1 MNLLPDPVILAN
13 VLSTPTVEEN
23 TKVIYQTA
31 TNELR
36 INGTG
41 FMGAKKVDLFFNP
54 PLYKEVGYEIVSPFP
69 LSKEQVV
76 LRLRHNYKWREQ
88 IGPLYVVGVDTGG
101 GPVKL
106 NGDEGIQVADVQG
119 DLDLHD
125 VSVQATATE
134 QLIYHDDPRIY
145 IKGSG
150 FNPSGNTLRFANGL
164 LGKGLNYTT
173 KSTTEQ
179 LVTLTLV
186 PGSHWRKNVENLPG
200 YLTLLAV
207 NAGEGF
213 VAVGPTNAAK
223 GKDIATVFERPDVF
237 SSQTKL
243 FKTHS
248 HELHINGIGFTK
260 VLSQTQ
266 LRFSPPLE
274 EGVDYTLKTIDRTN
288 LEVTLLDGKK
298 WRKDSGP
305 LVISAINT
313 KGDESGWIQL
323 DGSNGVH
330 VAEVVDDVDAED
342 TGGVEVFPMG
352 AKAYQTLLKNTLT
365 VTGSGFKRGISFTF
379 EPNLKENIDYEFDV
393 ESKNKATLTLKKG
406 KKWRSDA
413 GFIIVK
419 SVKTDG
425 KTYNLGGTDGIRVAT
440 ILADPVVSSGKENFH
455 ETQSKVIAI
464 KGHGFTNVADTKIV
478 IRPTLPGAYK
488 VLAVL
493 EDTIRI
499 QLKQGSDW
507 LPSFVTLKDD
517 DSKKIPLQVTSLD
530 TGAGNVEFDTPI
542 IVGYVVKDR
551 EGVVCDDT
559 CEFAFDG
566 VCDDGTENEYYEDYG
581 YEDDDQGGYYEDK
594 DEEGQGYAYD
604 DYYANDEYKVSACVE
619 GTDCTD
625 CGGVDAI
632 VDYTK
637 LVNDPKSG
645 VVACDNSCPY
655 ARDGVCDDPRGANY
669 CKLGSDCQV
678 N

>member
-1 MNLLPDPVILAN
+1 MNLLPDEVILAN
-13 VLSTPTVEEN
+13 VLATPTVEEN

-76 LRLRHNYKWREQ
+76 LRLRHNYKWREEV
-88 IGPLYVVGVDTGG
+88 GPLYVVGVDTGG

-106 NGDEGIQVADVQG
+106 NGDEGIQVADVQA
-119 DLDLHD
+119 DLDLHE
-125 VSVQATATE
+125 VSVQASATE
-134 QLIYHDDPRIY
+134 QLVYHDDPRIY

-173 KSTTEQ
+173 KSTTDQ
-179 LVTLTLV
+179 LITLTLV

-248 HELHINGIGFTK
+248 HELHINGVGFTK

-266 LRFSPPLE
+266 LKFDPPLE
-274 EGVDYTLKTIDRTN
+274 EGVDYTLKTVDRTN
-288 LEVTLLDGKK
+288 LEITLLDGKK
-298 WRKDSGP
+298 WRKDSGS
-305 LVISAINT
+305 LAITAINT
-313 KGDESGWIQL
+313 KGDESGWVTL
-323 DGSNGVH
+323 HGSNGVH

-352 AKAYQTLLKNTLT
+352 AKAYQSVKQSTLT
-365 VTGSGFKRGISFTF
+365 ITGSGFKRGISLVF
-379 EPNLKENIDYEFDV
+379 EPNLKDGIDYDFDV
-393 ESKNKATLTLKKG
+393 ESKNKATLTLKRG
-406 KKWRSDA
+406 KKWRNDA
-413 GFIIVK
+413 GFIIAKQVK
-419 SVKTDG
+419 IDG
-425 KTYNLGGTDGIRVAT
+425 KTYNLGGNDGIRVAT
-440 ILADPVVSSGKENFH
+440 VLADPVVSSGKENFH

-464 KGHGFTNVADTKIV
+464 SGHGFTNVADTKIV

-530 TGAGNVEFDTPI
+530 TGAGIIEFDTPI
-542 IVGYVVKDR
+542 IVGYIVKDR

-566 VCDDGTENEYYEDYG
+566 VCDDGTENEYYQDYG

-678 N
+678 L